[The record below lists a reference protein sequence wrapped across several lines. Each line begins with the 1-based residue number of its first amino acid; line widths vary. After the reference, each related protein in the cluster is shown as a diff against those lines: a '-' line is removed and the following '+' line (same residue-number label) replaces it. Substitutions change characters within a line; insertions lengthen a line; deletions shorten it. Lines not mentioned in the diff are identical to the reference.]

1 MISLTLVPPL
11 GSTAIHGKLTIFTA
25 TNPFIEMNEQQV
37 LLNEELTQ
45 AGEATPVTDLLLN
58 LDRLRI
64 TSETKVPEEDFLMRF
79 FGKPC
84 FPRRDLSTV
93 TGVEKCGKTFFT
105 SMLMACCAEK
115 HVLELERIREEPLKV
130 LWYDT
135 EQSRPSISGW
145 SRPLSPRTDGWPSSS
160 SLNSPLLI

>member
-1 MISLTLVPPL
+1 
-11 GSTAIHGKLTIFTA
+11 
-25 TNPFIEMNEQQV
+25 MNEQQV

-45 AGEATPVTDLLLN
+45 AGEAAPVTDLLLN

-64 TSETKVPEEDFLMRF
+64 TSETKVPEEDFLLRF

-105 SMLMACCAEK
+105 SMLMACCADAGGQT
-115 HVLELERIREEPLKV
+115 LELERIREQPLKV

-135 EQSRPSISGW
+135 EH
-145 SRPLSPRTDGWPSSS
+145 GWPSSS

>member
-1 MISLTLVPPL
+1 
-11 GSTAIHGKLTIFTA
+11 
-25 TNPFIEMNEQQV
+25 MNEQQV
-37 LLNEELTQ
+37 LLTEELTQ
-45 AGEATPVTDLLLN
+45 AGEAAPVTDLLLN

-64 TSETKVPEEDFLMRF
+64 TSETKVPEEDFLLRF

-115 HVLELERIREEPLKV
+115 HVLELERIREEPLKDH
-130 LWYDT
+130 YRQ
-135 EQSRPSISGW
+135 E
-145 SRPLSPRTDGWPSSS
+145 RTGGRHPH
-160 SLNSPLLI
+160 P